1 MIKKRNMLSLEIFC
15 FISIVILIYSIL
27 TYSQTVITSDEAMQS
42 FLARTILKSKS
53 LFPKEWAYAMGD
65 VWVLSTHT
73 FILPFLFLKNQIL
86 ARVLG
91 NLVLFLVTIFGIYYQ
106 DKKIFFKKSYVIS
119 IPLFLLFLN
128 GSTVVRGMRVDA
140 MYTIYMLF
148 ITLLSSWI
156 ILIYK
161 KIRNNENNRNL
172 IKYIFYFCSLIFLIS
187 ITGIRMLAYFTIPL
201 IMTFLFKYY
210 FEIKDK
216 NSFKEIKKNTLVF
229 FKLFFI
235 ILLPSLAGYSLH
247 ILIGKTHI
255 TNNVISLEFVQNIEE
270 IKLAFIWYIE
280 TLLMNFGI
288 NTSVK
293 ITSFYGIQNV
303 ISIFAFFIIM
313 IGIPLL
319 QLKKIRGETLE
330 NKLFFLFAFFHIL
343 INFVGIVF
351 LGEKQVGREVYTLTT
366 IYMCQL
372 ISANYIMS
380 YWVNKNN
387 INRKIFILCFL
398 TCSLV
403 QMKYWIGLS
412 NDWKLKLENQKYISN
427 ELLKHGLYKGYS
439 SYWNAYNN
447 NLYSN
452 YKLKISALIIDENVI
467 FPFKWLNDI
476 SYFEEEK
483 NIKTFLLLNQEE
495 NKAIVQKLDKKFG
508 KPVDSFM
515 INDFYVY
522 VFDYDIIRHIDEGLN
537 DKRISPWE
545 MESKGEIK
553 FEGNKLLM
561 SSNSTIVGSY
571 GKIENGDYTL
581 IIYGENLDKGTV
593 EIFSDILTQKFE
605 IKQKVKEISSS
616 KVILE
621 FSLKESL
628 ENIEFKIIN
637 KSMKTIKLEYMDIRK
652 GG

>member
-1 MIKKRNMLSLEIFC
+1 MLSLEIFC

>member
-15 FISIVILIYSIL
+15 FVSIVILIYSIL

-106 DKKIFFKKSYVIS
+106 DKKIFFKKSYIIS

-161 KIRNNENNRNL
+161 KIRNDENNRNL

-303 ISIFAFFIIM
+303 ISILAFFIIM

-495 NKAIVQKLDKKFG
+495 NKVIVQKLDKKFG